1 MLCLSLIPFTLSL
14 FTITYNHA
22 KSMGIR
28 FDRYCEN
35 KFYTTYLMM
44 VSDYKEL
51 GSELSFFV
59 KMARAFL
66 EDDDMTVSSS
76 EKLCIYLYKIAMGE

>member
-1 MLCLSLIPFTLSL
+1 MPNQWEFVLTDIV
-14 FTITYNHA
+14 
-22 KSMGIR
+22 K
-28 FDRYCEN
+28 N

-51 GSELSFFV
+51 DSELSFFV

-66 EDDDMTVSSS
+66 EDDDMPVSSS